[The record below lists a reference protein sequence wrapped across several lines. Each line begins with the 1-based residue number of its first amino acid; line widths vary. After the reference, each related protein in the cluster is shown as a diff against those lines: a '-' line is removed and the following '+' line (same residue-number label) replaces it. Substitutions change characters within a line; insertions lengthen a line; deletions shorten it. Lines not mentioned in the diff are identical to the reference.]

1 MVTCKFCFREF
12 REQDYLETHIQNQH
26 SELDPSCAFCY
37 KHFNLY
43 DSLRAHLNYY
53 GRDECH
59 QAHRERGC
67 EFCFAA
73 FDCTADR
80 DAHLEQCAPYRNKP
94 LVKKYADQQQFK
106 PLESPF
112 NKPTHRSN
120 ATYPNVA
127 NALALDAEFVGVG
140 YRGQQD
146 AVAKICVIDYE
157 ENIVYE
163 SYVIP
168 EEPVVDYRYEFSGV
182 TEEDLKTGKPFSVVK
197 KELESVLLSSR
208 LIIGHNV
215 RHDLDLLHYKHPKEN
230 IRDTAYYTPL
240 LKPGRLSKKLKVL
253 AKNFL
258 GYSIQVGPHDP
269 YEDCVAALRVY
280 KKFQSAWE
288 RRIILGVE
296 HQKFR
301 SYKDQKKK
309 VTQKTIVG
317 FSSPSTSPIWPIFLP
332 QSSNSTVSPSSS
344 PTSTTTS
351 AFNGIWCYNFSGAV
365 HFNQSSSPTSS
376 ISSIGSMGSMSDF
389 VPRTVPFQSYY

>member
-26 SELDPSCAFCY
+26 SELDPSCAFCF

-59 QAHRERGC
+59 QAQRERGC

-73 FDCTADR
+73 FECTADR
-80 DAHLEQCAPYRNKP
+80 DAHLEQCAPYRNQP
-94 LVKKYADQQQFK
+94 LTKKYADPSTIK
-106 PLESPF
+106 PMESPF
-112 NKPTHRSN
+112 NKTPHRSN

-146 AVAKICVIDYE
+146 AIAKICIVDYE
-157 ENIVYE
+157 ECIVYE
-163 SYVIP
+163 AYVIP
-168 EEPVVDYRYEFSGV
+168 EEPIVDYRYEFSGV
-182 TEEDLKTGKPFSVVK
+182 TQEDIEKYGKPFQEVK
-197 KELESVLLSSR
+197 KELESILTPSR

-215 RHDLDLLHYKHPKEN
+215 RHDLDLIGYKHPKEN

-253 AKNFL
+253 TKNFL
-258 GYSIQVGPHDP
+258 GYQIQVGPHDP

-280 KKFQSAWE
+280 KKFQAAWE

-309 VTQKTIVG
+309 ITHKVITG
-317 FSSPSTSPIWPIFLP
+317 SSPPSP
-332 QSSNSTVSPSSS
+332 SS
-344 PTSTTTS
+344 PTSPTS
-351 AFNGIWCYNFSGAV
+351 SSGSMWPVTYMPPHLAGSSASFNGMWYYNFSGAV
-365 HFNQSSSPTSS
+365 HYGNTHV
-376 ISSIGSMGSMSDF
+376 SDF
-389 VPRTVPFQSYY
+389 IPRTVPFQTSSYY